1 MTVTHA
7 SFTLERDFPVA
18 PAKVFAAYSDAA
30 ARQQWFAGGAADYQQ
45 DFRVGG
51 VERLSV
57 PSDTGLLGVVSTY
70 HDIVDQER
78 ILYSTLLRTDD
89 RLSTVS
95 ETSIELVPT
104 AAGTHLVITEHGM
117 FLPGQE
123 QPEWRQQGTSDQLDA
138 LDRLLS

>member
-1 MTVTHA
+1 MTVSHA
-7 SFTLERDFPVA
+7 SFTLERDFPVV
-18 PAKVFAAYSDAA
+18 PAKVFAAYADPA
-30 ARQQWFAGGAADYQQ
+30 ARQQWFAGGAADYHQ

-57 PSDTGLLGVVSTY
+57 PSDTGPLGFVSTY
-70 HDIVDQER
+70 HDIVDEER
-78 ILYSTLLRTDD
+78 ILYSSLLSTDD

-95 ETSIELVPT
+95 ETSIEFVPT

-123 QPEWRQQGTSDQLDA
+123 QPEWRQKGTRDQLDA
-138 LDRLLS
+138 LARLLS